1 MNWGDLMKRTKLDD
15 RVLPDYTRGEE
26 IFNMVTHI
34 VGGAFGIAVLVLCI
48 VFGAI
53 RGNGYGIKVTSNPDY
68 LIEGKVFD
76 CYTPKRGTSIRNI
89 SSTIEKKTLSQTNNI
104 VLNLEQSDVNVS
116 QITKQLAEY
125 PIDGLSQLIIIK
137 NNQYYLLAN

>member
-1 MNWGDLMKRTKLDD
+1 MKGFNIEM
-15 RVLPDYTRGEE
+15 LPNKNG
-26 IFNMVTHI
+26 
-34 VGGAFGIAVLVLCI
+34 
-48 VFGAI
+48 
-53 RGNGYGIKVTSNPDY
+53 GNGYGIKATSNPDY

-89 SSTIEKKTLSQTNNI
+89 GSIIEKKTLSQTNNI

-125 PIDGLSQLIIIK
+125 PIDSLGQLIIIK